1 MGVLEGVVLVRRLGA
16 PVPREGVRLRELHA
30 QPGEVRVDLHLAFDV
45 VRQIGDVVGGGLAE
59 TDYKLRDIT
68 GALKDLEDI
77 LDVVSEEDGEEKAFR
92 LEKLRREVTKTE
104 GENELTVTLEGV
116 DEEWGE

>member
-1 MGVLEGVVLVRRLGA
+1 MTVNRKKGPRKTKAKREAEKRREYIYS
-16 PVPREGVRLRELHA
+16 V
-30 QPGEVRVDLHLAFDV
+30 AFDV